1 MTEET
6 TTNKLPPSRTTSGDG
21 AEAAIKKVAW
31 YSLFVNAALVIVKLF
46 LAHLSGS
53 LALEADA
60 IHSFLDVFASI
71 ALLAGIW
78 LSSRKSRNF
87 PYGLYKIEN
96 IVSIIIAFLVFFTAW
111 EILAEALYG
120 EGTIQ
125 PFSGWVLVA
134 AGALVSVPY
143 LLGTYEVKVGTTF
156 HSPSLIAD
164 GRQHRVDV
172 LSTSVVFFA
181 LLAQYIG
188 IPFDNIAAIIVAV
201 FIAYSGWGILKDSM
215 RTLLDASIDYQTR
228 EKIKSVIL
236 ADPMVISIRDLTG
249 RNSGR
254 YIFVEA
260 DVTMKS
266 SDLEEAHLVSE
277 RIQTHIRENVSNVER
292 ITIHYEP
299 AERTHLRYVVPLQ
312 DRQGTISPHF
322 GEAPWFALLDFN
334 AKKGIFERKELMANP
349 AKDQERQKGIRAAE
363 MLVRQKPDVV
373 FSHQPLT
380 GKSAEYVFEAAKVRI
395 RTTDQT
401 NLSELIVQIEKEL
414 EKEQNMAEKQ

>member
-1 MTEET
+1 MADEVVVTKT
-6 TTNKLPPSRTTSGDG
+6 PLPEIRTKDG

-60 IHSFLDVFASI
+60 IHSFLDVFASV

-120 EGTIQ
+120 EAMSQ

-134 AGALVSVPY
+134 VGALVSVPY

-188 IPFDNIAAIIVAV
+188 IPFDNIAAMIVAA

-228 EKIKSVIL
+228 ENIKSVIL
-236 ADPMVISIRDLTG
+236 ADPMVVGIRDLTG

-260 DVTMKS
+260 DVLMKP
-266 SDLEEAHLVSE
+266 SDLEEAHLASE
-277 RIQTHIRENVSNVER
+277 RIQIHIHENVPNVER
-292 ITIHYEP
+292 VTIHYEP
-299 AERTHLRYVVPLQ
+299 AERTHLRYIVPLQ

-322 GEAPWFALLDFN
+322 GEAPLFALLDFN
-334 AKKGIFERKELMANP
+334 AKRGTFERKELMENP
-349 AKDQERQKGIRAAE
+349 AKDRERQKGIRAAE
-363 MLVRQKPDVV
+363 ILVQHKPDVV

-380 GKSAEYVFEAAKVRI
+380 GKSAEYVFESAKVMI
-395 RTTDQT
+395 RTTNLT
-401 NLSELIVQIEKEL
+401 RLSELIRQIEEEL
-414 EKEQNMAEKQ
+414 VHEQKTEEEQ

>member
-1 MTEET
+1 MADET
-6 TTNKLPPSRTTSGDG
+6 LPDKASTLKTSGRG

-60 IHSFLDVFASI
+60 IHSFLDVFASV

-111 EILAEALYG
+111 EILSEALYG
-120 EGTIQ
+120 EAMNQ

-134 AGALVSVPY
+134 VGALVSVPY

-181 LLAQYIG
+181 LLAQYLG
-188 IPFDNIAAIIVAV
+188 IPFDNIAAMIVAA
-201 FIAYSGWGILKDSM
+201 FIAYAGWGILKDSM

-228 EKIKSVIL
+228 ENIKSVIL
-236 ADPMVISIRDLTG
+236 ADPMVVGIRDLTG

-260 DVTMKS
+260 DVLMKP
-266 SDLEEAHLVSE
+266 SDLEEAHLASE
-277 RIQTHIRENVSNVER
+277 RIQIHIRENVRNVER
-292 ITIHYEP
+292 VTIHYEP
-299 AERTHLRYVVPLQ
+299 AERTHLRYIVPLQ

-322 GEAPWFALLDFN
+322 GEAPLFALLDFN
-334 AKKGIFERKELMANP
+334 AKRGTFERKELMENP
-349 AKDQERQKGIRAAE
+349 AKDRERQKGMRAAE
-363 MLVRQKPDVV
+363 ILVQHKPDVV

-380 GKSAEYVFEAAKVRI
+380 GKSAEYVFESAKVRI
-395 RTTDQT
+395 RTTDLT
-401 NLSELIVQIEKEL
+401 SLPELIRQIEEEL
-414 EKEQNMAEKQ
+414 VHEQKTEAEQ